1 VQVTVVLLTGAA
13 GAHAALAFPVK
24 AAVVTGKATVA
35 SIQANLFRLEFS
47 IASCNPPFKCD
58 KLADINH
65 GSPLLMQAK
74 RFEMLKSGDQKKL
87 GHLRRTFGQE
97 RKTEI

>member
-1 VQVTVVLLTGAA
+1 
-13 GAHAALAFPVK
+13 
-24 AAVVTGKATVA
+24 
-35 SIQANLFRLEFS
+35 
-47 IASCNPPFKCD
+47 
-58 KLADINH
+58 
-65 GSPLLMQAK
+65 MQAK